1 MKYIRY
7 NISETLLGSVEEV
20 VRKAIDL
27 VDNIPYGVSDS
38 RDVLTKIVSKL
49 PDDEEDYR
57 DTLLTIA
64 SFCITM
70 VSMEDLKEA
79 NEHLA
84 KGNN

>member
-7 NISETLLGSVEEV
+7 NISNSLRDSVEEV
-20 VRKAIDL
+20 ARKAIDL
-27 VDNIPYGVSDS
+27 VDNIPYGVADS
-38 RDVLTKIVSKL
+38 RDVLSKIVSNL
-49 PDDEEDYR
+49 PEDEEDYR

-70 VSMEDLKEA
+70 VSMDDLKEA

>member
-1 MKYIRY
+1 MKSTRF
-7 NISETLLGSVEEV
+7 NISDALRGSVEEV
-20 VRKAIDL
+20 ARKAIDL

-38 RDVLTKIVSKL
+38 RDVLSKIVSNL
-49 PDDEEDYR
+49 PEDEEDYR

>member
-38 RDVLTKIVSKL
+38 RDVLSKIVSNL
-49 PDDEEDYR
+49 PEDEEDYR